1 MYFQA
6 IPISRKEANDYI
18 EKLHRHHGK
27 TVDDKYRLGA
37 VVGNKIVGIVQV
49 GRPVSR
55 YLDDGKTV
63 EILRLCTDGT
73 PNACLYLHS
82 RAVKI
87 AYLLGYEKVI
97 TYTLLSDNGASLKAS
112 GFTLDGVT
120 RGGSR
125 SCKSRPRT
133 DKAPT
138 CEGCSVCPELIYC
151 KAHRHDTIRLDCGE
165 ILLES
170 WKKKVG
176 IE

>member
-1 MYFQA
+1 MHFQA

-27 TVDDKYRLGA
+27 TVGDKYRLGA

-73 PNACLYLHS
+73 PNVCSYLYS

-97 TYTLLSDNGASLKAS
+97 TYTLLSENGASLKAS

-120 RGGSR
+120 RGGSW

-138 CEGCSVCPELIYC
+138 CQKKRWVRYTDV
-151 KAHRHDTIRLDCGE
+151 H
-165 ILLES
+165 
-170 WKKKVG
+170 KKKTCEEKG
-176 IE
+176 Q